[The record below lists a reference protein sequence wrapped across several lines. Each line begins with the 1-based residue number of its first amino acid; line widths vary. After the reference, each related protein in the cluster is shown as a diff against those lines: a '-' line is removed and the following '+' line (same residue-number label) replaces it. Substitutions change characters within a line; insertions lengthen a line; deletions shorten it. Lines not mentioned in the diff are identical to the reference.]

1 MQKVIF
7 TKCKRRDKFQFLKL
21 RNRNLWNCLIYFCRR
36 YDDIIYSNDLVLN
49 GVLVYLQGRFLYVD
63 EY

>member
-1 MQKVIF
+1 MR
-7 TKCKRRDKFQFLKL
+7 CKSTR
-21 RNRNLWNCLIYFCRR
+21 LWNCLIYFCRR
-36 YDDIIYSNDLVLN
+36 YDDIIYSNYSNDLVLN